1 MLCLSS
7 LEIDRQL
14 KKVNM
19 TIGEIC
25 SSVNG
30 NLVSGKE
37 KAGHEIEY
45 AFASDLM
52 SDVLTVKCDNL
63 LLITGLANLQ
73 TIRTAEMSDAGCIM
87 IVRDKSV
94 SEEMKKLAS
103 ESGIPLITCG
113 TTMFR
118 AAGELYRAG
127 LKPVF

>member
-1 MLCLSS
+1 MPFFQRA
-7 LEIDRQL
+7 DRQP
-14 KKVNM
+14 KEFNM

-73 TIRTAEMSDAGCIM
+73 TIRTAEMSDAGCIL

-94 SEEMKKLAS
+94 SDEMQKLAS
-103 ESGIPLITCG
+103 ESGIPLITCC

>member
-1 MLCLSS
+1 VPFFLTV
-7 LEIDRQL
+7 DRQL
-14 KKVNM
+14 KQFNM
-19 TIGEIC
+19 TVGEIC

-30 NLVSGKE
+30 NFVSGKE
-37 KAGHEIEY
+37 KAGHEIEF

-73 TIRTAEMSDAGCIM
+73 TIRTAEMSDAGCIL

-94 SEEMKKLAS
+94 SDEMQKLAS
-103 ESGIPLITCG
+103 ESGIPLITCC